1 MQGGAFTDPGSKGG
15 RAREG
20 EEGHFS
26 SSLSTHR
33 LYSWPVFT
41 SQLHPLATAHLR
53 LRALRSGRPVSSRSG
68 PGVLLGAASSSCSCS
83 VAQSR
88 LTLRDPTDCSPP
100 QAPLSLGFSR
110 QAYWSGLPFPSPG
123 ESSQPGG
130 PTRVSCIDMWL
141 LHCCRSSLST
151 LLNQTREVCC
161 SPILAPQPL
170 RGLRAAL
177 WSGSPPFPGNSR
189 QHRASAPRGASFRC
203 SCACCVIIA
212 GLPWWLRG

>member
-1 MQGGAFTDPGSKGG
+1 M
-15 RAREG
+15 
-20 EEGHFS
+20 
-26 SSLSTHR
+26 
-33 LYSWPVFT
+33 
-41 SQLHPLATAHLR
+41 
-53 LRALRSGRPVSSRSG
+53 
-68 PGVLLGAASSSCSCS
+68 
-83 VAQSR
+83 
-88 LTLRDPTDCSPP
+88 
-100 QAPLSLGFSR
+100 GFSR

-161 SPILAPQPL
+161 SPILAPQRL

-203 SCACCVIIA
+203 SCACCVIIVSYSPSNSLVPDA
-212 GLPWWLRG
+212 CESIKKHYFKLRLNSHDEKTHSFEGFSSANVSTFTKLYNHHRYLIARFLHPPPISPSPCCYFQSLVFDG